1 MMEFAALWVMG
12 MAKISRIAIM
22 EALTAFVIVMSA
34 KACRTWPTREAITL
48 IIHTETIRTV
58 AARIRFTFVSIRME
72 RTTMIRLSCWRR
84 WVTTVATITI
94 NTCTWFVIARCW
106 YNWRIRINAWVNRRI
121 WIIVIVI
128 VGFAWWAYILRLCFL
143 CFLS

>member
-22 EALTAFVIVMSA
+22 EALTAFVVIVSA
-34 KACRTWPTREAITL
+34 KVWRTWPTWETITL
-48 IIHTETIRTV
+48 IIHTEATRTV
-58 AARIRFTFVSIRME
+58 TTYWLTLIRIWME

-84 WVTTVATITI
+84 WVTTTTI
-94 NTCTWFVIARCW
+94 NTCTWFVVARCW
-106 YNWRIRINAWVNRRI
+106 YNWRIGVNAWINRRI
-121 WIIVIVI
+121 WIIVI